1 METLRNTMNCNGIAW
16 HGTATAGRGVDE
28 RSKGGAQQGTW
39 TLRAATAQQRMQ
51 CKGKVK
57 HSTA

>member
-1 METLRNTMNCNGIAW
+1 MNCNGIAW